1 MTFLDFI
8 LIEEAITLLGDC
20 RDDNLIDHI
29 FGSVSEFAR
38 QIEEH
43 GDEFIY
49 QGIKVT
55 YDPNKDIHYFYS
67 R

>member
-1 MTFLDFI
+1 MNKELH
-8 LIEEAITLLGDC
+8 EHRCRGDC

-55 YDPNKDIHYFYS
+55 YDPDKDIHYFYS
-67 R
+67 RESC